1 MGVAAIVTPAAF
13 AVDVGDTVTNPI
25 THGVEVVQAILGDNV
40 VMTDSFNVIIVA
52 TAVGDT
58 IVNPTA
64 TADTPGAATTYTITS
79 INVDPFAAI
88 VSYTAEDAAGNS
100 FTFASVTSRSGDIT
114 TASSGVTGSPGSPA
128 STVNPA
134 IPLGNTNVFADRR
147 TGSNGSDGDNAW
159 GARICIIKCF
169 TIGENGEPGENG
181 GAGPDVIHTLT
192 VAGHGNIESTTFNL
206 PGISAVSIG
215 GNGGDGG
222 NAAGFGF
229 DGYEGGAS
237 GAGGTVSLTSFVDVA
252 TSGEGG
258 HGIFA
263 LSRAGSGGDGGSGFI
278 WSDGGSSGPAAEGG
292 TVTVVNHGAI
302 STTGLSANGI
312 LAQSMGGASGDAG
325 SSFGI
330 VGSAD
335 SGSTGGNGSTVR
347 VTNHGSIVTSGTY
360 SDGMVAQSIGGSG
373 GDAGASGGLVA
384 FGGGGGGAGNGGLVF
399 VTNAATG
406 TITTRGD
413 DAVGIT
419 AQSIGGGGGRSGA
432 SGGLVALGAGSGA
445 GGDASTVTVNN
456 DGAISTGTTTTGARS
471 HGIMA
476 QSIGGGGGS
485 GRGTGGLVALGGSGG
500 TGGAAGAVIVDNDG
514 VIETTGAG
522 ALGILVQSIGGGGG
536 NGSSTG
542 GLAAIGGS
550 GDAGGSA
557 STVTVTGTGTI
568 STTGDDAHGV
578 LAQAIGGGGGN
589 GGTSGGIVAIGGDG
603 DVGGNGGVVDVTMG
617 SVLTEG
623 DRAFGVLAQS
633 IGGGGG
639 NGGAGGG
646 IGAVGG
652 DGSGG
657 GTGNTVD
664 VTTSGLIQTQGIGA
678 TGIVAQSIGGGG
690 GNGGGAGGMVSV
702 GGRGGTG
709 NSASTVTVN
718 ANGNIL
724 TTNLNSSGIIAQ
736 SIGGGG
742 GNGGSAVSGGLFASV
757 AVGGDGAVGGEG
769 GLVRVNSADGTF
781 IETRGH
787 GSTGVVGQSVGG
799 GGGNGGYSVAGSI
812 GAFGSVSVA
821 VGGNAGAGGRGG
833 IVDMDLDGSV
843 LTFGDNAHAVL
854 AQSVGGG
861 GGNGGQS
868 FAGAVSAGVG
878 GSASVSVA
886 VGGDGGAGGD
896 SDSVTVRT
904 ADTIQTSGN
913 NSFGVLA
920 QSVGGGGGNGGWTGT
935 ANLAISDGA
944 AVSLGVSMGGAGGS
958 GGFGST
964 VLIDATGNVIT
975 SGSNAHGLV
984 AQSIGGGGGNGGFS
998 FSGSLSAGGI
1008 AGVGVDVAL
1017 GGNGGAGSYSG
1028 QVTLNSDGV
1037 VATSGDN
1044 SHGLFAQ
1051 SVGGGGGNGGWS
1063 ATGSMSFGGTAGVG
1077 VGVSLGGDGGGGGV
1091 VNGDVVVTSDGTV
1104 FTFGN
1109 ISHGILA
1116 QSIGGGGGNGG
1127 FAFSGSLAVGGTAG
1141 GAVNVALGGAAG
1153 DGAHADDVRVASTG
1167 VVETTGAGSHGIAA
1181 QSIGGGGGN
1190 GGWSATGNI
1199 AAGGTAGVGVGVS
1212 IGGGGGAGSYA
1223 RTVTVTQTDHIITR
1237 GTDAHGV
1244 LAQSIGGGGGNG
1256 GFSVAAGAAGGMSV
1270 GGAVNVSLGGSGG
1283 VGGAASTVDVTV
1295 EDVATGGDGA
1305 IGVLAQSI
1313 GGGGGNGGFAI
1324 AASLVGGGSVGGA
1337 VNVGVGGSGGSG
1349 GSAGDVTVTAQEIS
1363 TLGDGAHGIS
1373 AQSLGGGGG
1382 NGGFSVTGGLSF
1394 GTQAAA
1400 VGVSLGGGGGTG
1412 NTAGTVTVNANDQIT
1427 TSGDDANGIL
1437 AQSIGGGGGNGG
1449 AAISGTIAAGSS
1461 NAAGINVA
1469 IGGNGGSG
1477 GTGGAVNVNT
1487 LETIYTYGD
1496 QSNGIFAQSVGGGGG
1511 NGGMSITGGISLAS
1525 SNSAAIGVSLGGS
1538 GGVGNTAGT
1547 VTIDSRGQVG
1557 TEGDQSNG
1565 IFAQSVG
1572 GGGGNGGFSGAFG
1585 ATGGGTSAAIN
1596 VALGGSGG
1604 SGGVAGAVDV
1614 TVSGNVQ
1621 TLGDQSSA
1629 VHAQSVGGGGGN
1641 GGASFAGSVALGDR
1655 AGGLAIS
1662 LGGSGDSGGNASTAD
1677 VLNSAV
1683 LATFGDNSHG
1693 ILAQSVG
1700 GGGGNGGWAASLA
1713 GGFGNSSAGLGVS
1726 LGGSGGTGGTGD
1738 RVDVT
1743 NNGQITTAG
1752 DNSVGVLAQSVGGGG
1767 GNGGF
1772 AVSGALTGGDRSVS
1786 IGVSLGGNGGTGGTA
1801 GTVDVSNT
1809 ASIGTAGDM
1818 SSAIMAQSVG
1828 GGGGNGGWTGSM
1840 TGTVS
1845 NNRAMGISFGLGG
1858 SGGTGGAAGDVIVDT
1873 SGSLLITEGDRAH
1886 GVFAQSVGGG
1896 GGNGGL
1902 ALTATLGSSDSVNVA
1917 ASIGGTGGEGGTAG
1931 TVNVTSTSII
1941 QTSGYRAHGI
1951 YAESIGGGGGTGGSS
1966 GSLAAG
1972 GSDSV
1977 NLSFA
1982 VGGTGG
1988 TGNTGN
1994 TVTVNN
2000 IGTITAYGEASHAIF
2015 AQSVGGGGGDG
2026 GFAGLDSSAFGT
2038 QIIGDQCLPQS
2049 ETPCAPTGGGG
2060 AGAGG
2065 IGSKTFNLA
2074 TSVGGFGGTGGH
2086 GGDVFVTN
2094 SGTLVTVNKDAHV
2107 VFAQSVG
2114 GGGGNGGPSMSA
2126 TGAAGASESSSIA
2139 ITVGGSGGAAG
2150 NGGDVS
2156 VDNEGTIISWVR
2168 GSIGVF
2174 AQSVGGGGGNGGSA
2188 TGFAITRDAA
2198 GVDDSNK
2205 NLELV
2210 AVVGGFGGAAG
2221 DGGDVTVSNS
2231 GEITTFGAGSDGI
2244 KAQSVGGGGGNGGGT
2259 SLDGE
2264 ELDALLSSSDS
2275 DSLSF
2280 TLGGFGGA
2288 SGDGGDV
2295 LVTNNGSIRTW
2306 GDGARGI
2313 FAQSVGGGGGEVG
2326 KGGATATGTIA
2337 IGGFG
2342 GAAGD
2347 GGDVTVINTG
2357 SIQTSGTRFYSADD
2371 DPNYG
2376 EDGDLSYGIF
2386 AQSIGGG
2393 GGNGGAGNM
2402 DGSRDTRN
2410 AVIENNGDLGST
2422 FQPDISIG
2430 MGGFGGASGDGG
2442 NVIVTNTGSIT
2453 TTGDNAHAILAQS
2466 IGGGGGNAGDGYI
2479 SNAGAVSFGG
2489 IGGSAGDGG
2498 DVTVTH
2504 SGDITTHGIGAYGI
2518 FAQSIGGGGGNA
2530 GDTTIGVQEVGVD
2543 LALNPFGGNSGD
2555 GGDVTINSSGT
2566 INLLGGGAMG
2576 IFAQSIGGGG
2586 GTFGSS
2592 NGLGFF
2598 GAVGGEGEAGRV
2610 TVNHTG
2616 AIITT
2621 GRNAIAFFAQSLG
2634 TSFAPAKPIAQTSPE
2649 RQDAQQGEPVAAA
2662 ATNNAEHD
2670 AGMPSFSD
2678 RFGPAG
2684 LAGLV
2689 DPDSQAD
2696 EVDVMRALAAAAITV
2711 TLDHDIRGG
2720 SDRGVGVYFD
2730 GGADNTLYTSG
2741 SVSAVSG
2748 NAIVT
2753 TSGNDLIENTGLV
2766 VGNIDLGSGVNR
2778 FDNQAGATFIAFD
2791 TIDLRDGAASPQTV
2805 LQQGN
2810 LAPTRE
2816 SAPAAAPQ
2824 ATSAT
2829 HVAETAAP
2837 AAAGLENGS
2846 QPEPVAMSV
2855 ADTSSKRP
2863 VQAGLGS
2870 GSQPDPVAMSVAGDS
2885 SKRPVQA
2892 DLANG
2897 SQPAP
2902 VTLSATGAGGTVSA
2916 EEKGAP
2922 VQEVL
2927 STGFP
2932 DAALQDQA
2940 LSAKPSVQVMA
2951 DLDPADAATQ
2961 LAGEPT
2967 TAVAAAGPVD
2977 AATFR
2982 NAGHFVMG
2990 LSASTYPIDLL
3001 NGDTFGNFDAV
3012 GDPATNLLYGARVI
3026 NTVELDGHFEQTE
3039 TGHLVFDVAF
3049 GPYASDRVNV
3059 TGGATVDGTG
3069 DVTLTWLQ
3077 DREAVTLFAAADGGV
3092 DNGLSIRD
3100 TLAVDYSIAADAA
3113 GIHLLIDTDFGLPSL
3128 NRNGRALGGHM
3139 DSALDVGGSAGIGR
3153 LLAFLGN
3160 MQADQLDQYE
3170 AVFAALNPEPHVAVM
3185 HGQLNSAD
3193 NFAEDLFNCGSP
3205 VGRRDDQCAWSRL
3218 EMTASARDAG
3228 FENMHTESES
3238 IRFTG
3243 GFEQRVGD
3251 DWSVAAGVSYEQTDP
3266 IRIDGHRARTESS
3279 GFVVGLGA
3287 ERNPATGAY
3296 YGASVSG
3303 GWSWHETERAVEVF
3317 TSGVGTSSPETGHAR
3332 IDGHVGESF
3341 RHGNIFARPQ
3351 VSASVTAIHHDGL
3364 TEEGLDG
3371 LGVEVLS
3378 DTTLVG
3384 AFTPQLTVGHVF
3396 RETDDMVGVVSIT
3409 GGLQLST
3416 RDRLELPVRF
3426 LGANPLADPA
3436 AIGTTLD
3443 NLVYQLGVDL
3453 EIAGN
3458 ERVGLSIGYQ
3468 AEFGQE
3474 TERQR
3479 AGIDVRLR
3487 F

>member
-1 MGVAAIVTPAAF
+1 MQSRRISSLLLGTSPHAMSIALAGASLAAIVSPAAW

-25 THGVEVVQAILGDNV
+25 TGGTETVQAVLGDNV
-40 VMTDSFNVIIVA
+40 VMTDAFNVIIVA
-52 TAVGDT
+52 TAVGET
-58 IVNPTA
+58 IVDPTA
-64 TADTPGAATTYTITS
+64 TADTPGSAATYTITS
-79 INVDPFAAI
+79 INIDPFAAI
-88 VSYTAEDAAGNS
+88 VSYTAEDGDGNS
-100 FTFASVTSRSGDIT
+100 FTFSSVTSRSGDIT

-128 STVNPA
+128 TTVNPA
-134 IPLGNTNVFADRR
+134 IPAGNINVFSDRQ
-147 TGSNGSDGDNAW
+147 TGSNGADGDNAW

-169 TIGENGEPGENG
+169 TIGENGDPGEDG
-181 GAGPDVIHTLT
+181 GPGPDVIHTLT
-192 VAGHGNIESTTFNL
+192 TSGFGDIESITDNL
-206 PGISAVSIG
+206 PGISVVSIG
-215 GNGGDGG
+215 GDGGDGG
-222 NAAGFGF
+222 DSVGFGF
-229 DGYEGGAS
+229 QGYEGGAS
-237 GAGGTVSLTSFVDVA
+237 GAGGVVQLTSHVDVS
-252 TSGEGG
+252 TSGEAG

-330 VGSAD
+330 VGDAD
-335 SGSTGGNGSTVR
+335 SGSTGGNGSTVT
-347 VTNHGSIVTSGTY
+347 VTNYGSIITTGTY
-360 SDGMVAQSIGGSG
+360 SDGIVAQSIGGSG

-384 FGGGGGGAGNGGLVF
+384 FGGGGGGAGNGGLVV

-432 SGGLVALGAGSGA
+432 SAGIAALGAGSGS
-445 GGDASTVTVNN
+445 GGDASTVTVYN
-456 DGAISTGTTTTGARS
+456 DGAISTGTTTTGDRS

-485 GRGTGGLVALGGSGG
+485 GRGTGGLVALGGTGG
-500 TGGAAGAVIVDNDG
+500 SGGAAGEVRVDNDG
-514 VIETTGAG
+514 LITTTGEG

-536 NGSSTG
+536 NGSSTV
-542 GLAAIGGS
+542 GLAAIGGD

-557 STVTVTGTGTI
+557 ETVTVSGTGTI
-568 STTGDDAHGV
+568 STTGMDAHGV

-589 GGTSGGIVAIGGDG
+589 GGTSGGIVGIGGDG
-603 DVGGNGGVVDVTMG
+603 DVGGDGGVVDITMG

-623 DRAFGVLAQS
+623 DRAFGILAQS

-646 IGAVGG
+646 IGAIGG

-657 GTGNTVD
+657 GTGNTVT
-664 VTTSGLIQTQGIGA
+664 VTTSGLIQTQGNGA

-702 GGRGGTG
+702 GGQGGTG

-724 TTNLNSSGIIAQ
+724 TTNENSNGIIAQ

-769 GLVRVNSADGTF
+769 GTVRVNTADGAF
-781 IETRGH
+781 IETREH
-787 GSTGVVGQSVGG
+787 GSTGIVGQSVGG

-833 IVDMDLDGSV
+833 VVEMDLDGSV

-878 GSASVSVA
+878 ASASVSVA

-904 ADTIQTSGN
+904 ADTIQTSGD

-935 ANLAISDGA
+935 ANLAISTGA
-944 AVSLGVSMGGAGGS
+944 AVSLGVSMGGSGGA

-975 SGSNAHGLV
+975 AGSNAHGLV

-1017 GGNGGAGSYSG
+1017 GGDGGAGSYSG

-1063 ATGSMSFGGTAGVG
+1063 ATGSLSVGGTAGVG
-1077 VGVSLGGDGGGGGV
+1077 IGVSLGGDGGSGGV

-1109 ISHGILA
+1109 VSHGILA

-1127 FAFSGSLAVGGTAG
+1127 FAFSGSLALGGTAG

-1153 DGAHADDVRVASTG
+1153 DGAHADDVTVASTA

-1223 RTVTVTQTDHIITR
+1223 RSVTVTQTDHIITR

-1283 VGGAASTVDVTV
+1283 VGGAASTVNVTV

-1337 VNVGVGGSGGSG
+1337 VNVGIGGSGGSG
-1349 GSAGDVTVTAQEIS
+1349 GSAGDVTVTAQEIA

-1412 NTAGTVTVNANDQIT
+1412 NTAGVVTVNATDQIT
-1427 TSGDDANGIL
+1427 TEGDNANGIL

-1449 AAISGTIAAGSS
+1449 AAISGTITAGSS

-1487 LETIYTYGD
+1487 LETIYTLGD

-1511 NGGMSITGGISLAS
+1511 NGGLSITGGISLAS

-1538 GGVGNTAGT
+1538 GGSGNTGGAVT
-1547 VTIDSRGQVG
+1547 VDSRGQVG
-1557 TEGDQSNG
+1557 TEGDQSAG

-1585 ATGGGTSAAIN
+1585 ATGGGNSAAIN
-1596 VALGGSGG
+1596 VALGGDGG

-1629 VHAQSVGGGGGN
+1629 VHAQSIGGGGGN
-1641 GGASFAGSVALGDR
+1641 GGASFAASVALGDR
-1655 AGGLAIS
+1655 AGGVAVS

-1683 LATFGDNSHG
+1683 LASFGDNSHG

-1726 LGGSGGTGGTGD
+1726 LGGSGGVGGTGEG
-1738 RVDVT
+1738 VQVT

-1752 DNSVGVLAQSVGGGG
+1752 DNSVGILAQSVGGGG

-1772 AVSGALTGGDRSVS
+1772 AVSGALTAGDRSVS
-1786 IGVSLGGNGGTGGTA
+1786 IGVSLGGSGGTGGTA
-1801 GTVDVSNT
+1801 GTVDVTNT

-1818 SSAIMAQSVG
+1818 SSAILAQSVG

-1840 TGTVS
+1840 SGTVG

-1873 SGSLLITEGDRAH
+1873 SGSLLMTEGDRAH

-1896 GGNGGL
+1896 GGNGGM
-1902 ALTATLGSSDSVNVA
+1902 ALTATFGASDSVNVA

-1931 TVNVTSTSII
+1931 TVDVTSSSII
-1941 QTSGYRAHGI
+1941 QTAGYRAHGI
-1951 YAESIGGGGGTGGSS
+1951 YAESVGGGGGTGGSS

-2000 IGTITAYGEASHAIF
+2000 SGSITAWGEASHAIF

-2038 QIIGDQCLPQS
+2038 QIIGDQCLPES

-2065 IGSKTFNLA
+2065 IGSNTFNLA

-2126 TGAAGASESSSIA
+2126 TGAAGASESASIA

-2168 GSIGVF
+2168 GSNGVF
-2174 AQSVGGGGGNGGSA
+2174 AQSIGGGGGNGGSA
-2188 TGFAITRDAA
+2188 TGFAITRDASS
-2198 GVDDSNK
+2198 VNDDTK

-2221 DGGDVTVSNS
+2221 NGGDVTVANS
-2231 GEITTFGAGSDGI
+2231 GAITTFGAGSDGI

-2264 ELDALLSSSDS
+2264 ELDALLSSSDN

-2295 LVTNNGSIRTW
+2295 RVTNSGSINTW

-2326 KGGATATGTIA
+2326 MGGATATGTIA

-2357 SIQTSGTRFYSADD
+2357 SIQTSGTRFFSADD

-2376 EDGDLSYGIF
+2376 EDGDLAYGIF

-2442 NVIVTNTGSIT
+2442 NVVVTNSGSIV

-2479 SNAGAVSFGG
+2479 SNAGAISFGG
-2489 IGGSAGDGG
+2489 IGGNAGDGG

-2504 SGDITTHGIGAYGI
+2504 TGDITTHGIGAYGI

-2530 GDTTIGVQEVGVD
+2530 GDTTVGVQEAGVD
-2543 LALNPFGGNSGD
+2543 VARNPIGGNSGD

-2566 INLLGGGAMG
+2566 INLLGGGAIG

-2586 GTFGSS
+2586 GTFGSA

-2598 GAVGGEGEAGRV
+2598 GAMGGEGEAGRV
-2610 TVNHTG
+2610 IVNHTG
-2616 AIITT
+2616 AIISS

-2634 TSFAPAKPIAQTSPE
+2634 TTFAPAEPIAAIAPDQAE
-2649 RQDAQQGEPVAAA
+2649 AQAGVHVVAAA
-2662 ATNNAEHD
+2662 TEAAETRSV
-2670 AGMPSFSD
+2670 MPSFTD

-2684 LAGLV
+2684 LAEFV
-2689 DPDSQAD
+2689 DPESRAD
-2696 EVDVMRALAAAAITV
+2696 AVDVMSALAAAAITV
-2711 TLDHDIRGG
+2711 TLDNDIRGG
-2720 SDRGVGVYFD
+2720 SDRGIGVFFD
-2730 GGADNTLYTSG
+2730 GGADNTLFTSG

-2753 TSGNDLIENTGLV
+2753 TTGNDLIENTGLV
-2766 VGNIDLGSGVNR
+2766 VGNVDLGSGVNR

-2791 TIDLRDGAASPQTV
+2791 TIDLRDDAVSPQTV
-2805 LQQGN
+2805 LGQGN
-2810 LAPTRE
+2810 SVSVDA
-2816 SAPAAAPQ
+2816 
-2824 ATSAT
+2824 
-2829 HVAETAAP
+2829 
-2837 AAAGLENGS
+2837 AAAGAVS
-2846 QPEPVAMSV
+2846 QSEPVATGV
-2855 ADTSSKRP
+2855 TEATT
-2863 VQAGLGS
+2863 
-2870 GSQPDPVAMSVAGDS
+2870 
-2885 SKRPVQA
+2885 KRPVQA
-2892 DLANG
+2892 DLVAHP
-2897 SQPAP
+2897 QTTPAP
-2902 VTLSATGAGGTVSA
+2902 LSPMAGNGDASVGV
-2916 EEKGAP
+2916 KGAP
-2922 VQEVL
+2922 VQE
-2927 STGFP
+2927 
-2932 DAALQDQA
+2932 A
-2940 LSAKPSVQVMA
+2940 LSGPIPEGDLQAGLADGKPTVQVMA
-2951 DLDPADAATQ
+2951 ELDRDMTGAE
-2961 LAGEPT
+2961 LAGEPVT
-2967 TAVAAAGPVD
+2967 PVAAPSPVG

-2982 NAGHFVMG
+2982 NAGNFIMG

-3012 GDPATNLLYGARVI
+3012 GDPTTNLLYGARVI
-3026 NTVELDGHFEQTE
+3026 NTVELDGHFEQTDS
-3039 TGHLVFDVAF
+3039 GHLVFDVAY

-3059 TGGATVDGTG
+3059 TGGATVAGTG

-3077 DREAVTLFAAADGGV
+3077 DREAVTLFATADGAV

-3100 TLAVDYSIAADAA
+3100 TLAVDFSIAADAA
-3113 GIHLLIDTDFGLPSL
+3113 GIHLLIDTDFGLASL
-3128 NRNGRALGGHM
+3128 NRNGRALGAHM

-3160 MQADQLDQYE
+3160 MQSDQLDLYE
-3170 AVFAALNPEPHVAVM
+3170 AVFAELNPEPHLAVM
-3185 HGQLNSAD
+3185 HGQLSSAND
-3193 NFAEDLFNCGSP
+3193 FADDLFNCGSP
-3205 VGRRDDQCAWSRL
+3205 IGRRDDQCAWSRL

-3228 FENMHTESES
+3228 FENLHTESES
-3238 IRFTG
+3238 MRFTG

-3251 DWSVAAGVSYEQTDP
+3251 DWSVAAGVSYAQTDP

-3287 ERNPATGAY
+3287 ERNPATGPY

-3317 TSGVGTSSPETGHAR
+3317 TTGIGTSSPETGHAR
-3332 IDGHVGESF
+3332 LDGHVGESF
-3341 RHGNIFARPQ
+3341 RHGSLFARPQ
-3351 VSASVTAIHHDGL
+3351 VSASLTALYHDGL

-3371 LGVEVLS
+3371 LGIEVRADKELI
-3378 DTTLVG
+3378 G
-3384 AFTPQLTVGHVF
+3384 AINPQLTVGHIF
-3396 RETDDMVGVVSIT
+3396 RETEGMVGVVSLT
-3409 GGLQLST
+3409 GGLRLST
-3416 RDRLELPVRF
+3416 QDRLELPMRF
-3426 LGANPLADPA
+3426 LGSNPLAEPA
-3436 AIGTTLD
+3436 MIGTSLD
-3443 NLVYQLGVDL
+3443 QLVYQIGADI

-3458 ERVGLSIGYQ
+3458 ERVGLSIGYD
-3468 AEFGQE
+3468 AEFGAE
-3474 TERQR
+3474 TEHQR
-3479 AGIDVRLR
+3479 AGIDFRVR